1 QDPDGALRGWVSDD
15 GGVNFTE
22 RVMPDTGPVEA
33 ARLGGVDLDG
43 TWWIWVGDALHA
55 LDDGVSMIE
64 ERRFE
69 EGPCPLSTGPQGE
82 VWVAGGAEG
91 LWRRTPDG
99 SWNRMLPDTTTAV
112 DVTTG
117 TCWSGHPAE
126 SPGAPMVRWSNDGGA
141 SWSIPLLAPDTWGF
155 SAGCETA
162 SAQVCAADL
171 ESAWPVS
178 EDDPEDDPPTAESES
193 GCTAASDA
201 TSTGWLSGSLF
212 LFALMFLAF
221 RTVPS

>member
-1 QDPDGALRGWVSDD
+1 
-15 GGVNFTE
+15 
-22 RVMPDTGPVEA
+22 
-33 ARLGGVDLDG
+33 
-43 TWWIWVGDALHA
+43 
-55 LDDGVSMIE
+55 
-64 ERRFE
+64 
-69 EGPCPLSTGPQGE
+69 
-82 VWVAGGAEG
+82 
-91 LWRRTPDG
+91 
-99 SWNRMLPDTTTAV
+99 
-112 DVTTG
+112 
-117 TCWSGHPAE
+117 
-126 SPGAPMVRWSNDGGA
+126 MVRWSNDGGA